1 MSRPGAKPPPQ
12 TVIEAVRVDGADDLD
27 GFTYTVLID
36 APAAKPAPRADGDR
50 RAAPRR
56 RTRLRSG
63 KIVDAGDRFVTECL
77 VHDLSESGMRLR
89 LPVGMSLPA
98 RFQVYDD
105 QAGRLKRAE
114 LSWRRGDEAGIR
126 FVAGEDTARSDIIAA
141 DMRRKFYKMP
151 R

>member
-1 MSRPGAKPPPQ
+1 MSGQKTVPRRPP
-12 TVIEAVRVDGADDLD
+12 VIEAVRVDGGADLD

-36 APAAKPAPRADGDR
+36 AKPSAPVGDDR
-50 RAAPRR
+50 RDAPRR

-77 VHDLSESGMRLR
+77 VHDLSETGMRLR
-89 LPVGMSLPA
+89 LPAGMTLPP

-105 QAGRLKRAE
+105 QSGRLQRAE
-114 LSWRRGDEAGIR
+114 LSWHRSDEVGIR
-126 FVAGEDTARSDIIAA
+126 FVEGEETARSRTIAA

>member
-1 MSRPGAKPPPQ
+1 MD
-12 TVIEAVRVDGADDLD
+12 AVRVDGGFDLD

-36 APAAKPAPRADGDR
+36 APTAKSAARAGDDR
-50 RAAPRR
+50 RDAPRR

-77 VHDLSESGMRLR
+77 VHDLSETGMRLR
-89 LPVGMSLPA
+89 VPAGMSLPA

-105 QAGRLKRAE
+105 QSGRLQRAE
-114 LSWRRGDEAGIR
+114 LSWHRADEAGIR
-126 FVAGEDTARSDIIAA
+126 FVEGEDTARSQTIAA